1 MKNPIDYLFI
11 NQAAR
16 PAPQKKDPFNP
27 NLMGDGEGNFWESN
41 PDETL
46 GNQNMRLADMVSKA
60 RFQDTLDRM
69 NKPKGHG
76 LNLPSNVLPDRGWDA
91 VFGGL
96 QAKQHGIEA
105 QGKKFEADLVGK
117 GPGTV
122 TGLGTWK
129 ALDVPSGRVY
139 NQHTS
144 NRQSDEGAHVPISQI
159 APGRRGRENM
169 GLAELQGLDP
179 SQGGYYTPDE
189 HNAMTGRKWSPLT
202 MLQGLFRR

>member
-27 NLMGDGEGNFWESN
+27 NLMGDGEGNFWESD
-41 PDETL
+41 PDEAL

-69 NKPKGHG
+69 NKPKGRG

-105 QGKKFEADLVGK
+105 QGKKFEADLVGE
-117 GPGTV
+117 GPGTG

-129 ALDVPSGRVY
+129 DLDVPSGRTYERFADPSKVDP
-139 NQHTS
+139 S
-144 NRQSDEGAHVPISQI
+144 KV
-159 APGRRGRENM
+159 APGRRGRPSA

-179 SQGGYYTPDE
+179 TQSGWYTPEE
-189 HNAMTGRKWSPLT
+189 HDAMTGRKWSPLS